1 MEYKDYENK
10 ERDIIIDELNR
21 KIRKNM
27 RKSDICNNLTLTGG
41 ILSIAASGYVINCVT
56 KTPGYPGAFAV
67 TGSSLV
73 GIAACFGI
81 ECNLNKKFENNI
93 KECVNILH
101 GYALEDNKVYS
112 KKESIKK

>member
-1 MEYKDYENK
+1 METKNNDE
-10 ERDIIIDELNR
+10 IIDELNR

-27 RKSDICNNLTLTGG
+27 RMSTICSNLAITGG
-41 ILSIAASGYVINCVT
+41 ALSIAASGYVINYVT

-81 ECNLNKKFENNI
+81 GYNLGKKYDNNI
-93 KECVNILH
+93 KRYVNMLH
-101 GYALEDNKVYS
+101 GYALEDNKTYS